1 MLCGVMKP
9 PLPSVAPAPLLSG
22 VVIYSLQCTIQGP
35 LCVNEN
41 NGHNVATE
49 KNYRQQAIDERRN
62 LIQIKK
68 KKEEEEEEN
77 STKPNE

>member
-1 MLCGVMKP
+1 MWCYEAAP
-9 PLPSVAPAPLLSG
+9 PFGRPGTPPVRCCN
-22 VVIYSLQCTIQGP
+22 LQCTIQGP